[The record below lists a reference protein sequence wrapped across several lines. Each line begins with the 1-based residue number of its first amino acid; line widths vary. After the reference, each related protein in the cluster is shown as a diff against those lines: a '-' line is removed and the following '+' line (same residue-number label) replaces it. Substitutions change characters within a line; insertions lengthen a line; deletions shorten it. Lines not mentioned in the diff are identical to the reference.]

1 MLDASSRRHEEFDE
15 VFAAVRA
22 DNGVIYK
29 VIFDPVPVLTPAT
42 LQLGMGQTAHHWLE
56 RAVDESD
63 GLVCVSRALAD
74 DLLDFA
80 RSRPSAKTKLTRV
93 GYWHLGTDFIEV
105 TGARTAPNATIEAA
119 VAGTAA
125 SLDATPTLTWEQ
137 SVEAL
142 QGVILD
148 ERWYRSV

>member
-1 MLDASSRRHEEFDE
+1 
-15 VFAAVRA
+15 
-22 DNGVIYK
+22 
-29 VIFDPVPVLTPAT
+29 
-42 LQLGMGQTAHHWLE
+42 LQHGMGRTAHHWLE
-56 RAVDESD
+56 RAIDESD
-63 GLVCVSRALAD
+63 GLICVSRALAD

-80 RSRPSAKTKLTRV
+80 RSRPGAKTKVTRV
-93 GYWHLGTDFIEV
+93 GYWHLGTDFIDA
-105 TGARTAPNATIEAA
+105 TGARTAPSATIEAA